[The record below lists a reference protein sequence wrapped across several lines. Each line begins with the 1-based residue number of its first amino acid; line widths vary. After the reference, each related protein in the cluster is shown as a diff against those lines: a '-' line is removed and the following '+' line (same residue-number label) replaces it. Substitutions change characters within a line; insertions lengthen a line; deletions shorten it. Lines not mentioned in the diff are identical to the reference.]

1 MRSKETSEQCKLR
14 CDAIRSQCNISSELG
29 RSSIRGRTG
38 RFGAAIL
45 GEVESDDERSMPF
58 TFDEAPLAHFFD
70 NYVNMGINRSSSDRS
85 II

>member
-1 MRSKETSEQCKLR
+1 MRSNQMSEQ
-14 CDAIRSQCNISSELG
+14 CDAIRPQCKISSELG

-45 GEVESDDERSMPF
+45 GKVESDDERSMPV
-58 TFDEAPLAHFFD
+58 TFDEAPLAHFLD
-70 NYVNMGINRSSSDRS
+70 NCVNMGINQSSSHRS

>member
-1 MRSKETSEQCKLR
+1 MRSKQMSEQCKLR
-14 CDAIRSQCNISSELG
+14 CDAIRPQWKISSELG

-70 NYVNMGINRSSSDRS
+70 NCVNMGINRSSSHRS